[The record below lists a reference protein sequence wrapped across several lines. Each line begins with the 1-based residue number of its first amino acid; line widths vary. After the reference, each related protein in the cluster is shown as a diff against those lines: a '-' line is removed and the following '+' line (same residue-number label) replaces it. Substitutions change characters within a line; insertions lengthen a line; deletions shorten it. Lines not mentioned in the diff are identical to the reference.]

1 MNALAPK
8 GTQLNLLVVDDH
20 TLFRQGLKFL
30 LRDLDENLGITEA
43 SDCTQAVALKDNR
56 FDLILLDLHMPGTV
70 GLDALTAMK
79 EAYEATRIVVL
90 SGEEDPRLV
99 RRAIEN
105 GATGFVPKSSTP
117 ELLLSALQIVLSGS
131 VYLPPLAL
139 KDIDTEPPR
148 DVPPPPPPA
157 SPNTLST
164 LLSPRQLEVLHKA
177 IVGKPNKVIAREL
190 DISEGTVK
198 AHLAAAFLA
207 LGVRNRTEAVY
218 VAARMGMQILN

>member
-1 MNALAPK
+1 MK
-8 GTQLNLLVVDDH
+8 LLVVDDH

-30 LRDLDENLGITEA
+30 LRDLDENLQITEA
-43 SDCTQAVALKDNR
+43 SDSRQAVALAGER

-70 GLDALTAMK
+70 GLDALNAMR
-79 EAYEATRIVVL
+79 EAFETTRIVVL
-90 SGEEDPRLV
+90 SGEENPRLV
-99 RRAIEN
+99 RRAIES
-105 GATGFVPKSSTP
+105 GAVGFVPKSSTP

-139 KDIDTEPPR
+139 KDMDADTTPAAEPA
-148 DVPPPPPPA
+148 PA
-157 SPNTLST
+157 PTQNALEN

-218 VAARMGMQILN
+218 VAARMGMPIRD

>member
-1 MNALAPK
+1 M
-8 GTQLNLLVVDDH
+8 NLLVVDDH

-30 LRDLDENLGITEA
+30 LRDLDENVLITEA
-43 SDCTQAVALKDNR
+43 SDCRQAVALAGQS

-70 GLDALTAMK
+70 GLDALTAMRDAF
-79 EAYEATRIVVL
+79 ETTRIVVL
-90 SGEEDPRLV
+90 SGEENPRQV
-99 RRAIEN
+99 RRAIES
-105 GATGFVPKSSTP
+105 GAAGFVPKSSTP

-131 VYLPPLAL
+131 VYLPPMAL
-139 KDIDTEPPR
+139 KDMDSDQTHPPEGSAPAA
-148 DVPPPPPPA
+148 PP
-157 SPNTLST
+157 SPNKLES

-218 VAARMGMQILN
+218 VAARMGMQIRN

>member
-1 MNALAPK
+1 MK
-8 GTQLNLLVVDDH
+8 LLVVDDH

-30 LRDLDENLGITEA
+30 LRDLDENLQITEA
-43 SDCTQAVALKDNR
+43 SDSRQAVALAGQP

-70 GLDALTAMK
+70 GLDALTAMR
-79 EAYEATRIVVL
+79 EAFETTRIVVL
-90 SGEEDPRLV
+90 SGEENPRQV
-99 RRAIEN
+99 RRAIES
-105 GATGFVPKSSTP
+105 GAVGFVPKSSTP

-139 KDIDTEPPR
+139 KDMDA
-148 DVPPPPPPA
+148 DSAPA
-157 SPNTLST
+157 AERGAPAPAPTQNTLEN

-218 VAARMGMQILN
+218 VAARMGMPIRD